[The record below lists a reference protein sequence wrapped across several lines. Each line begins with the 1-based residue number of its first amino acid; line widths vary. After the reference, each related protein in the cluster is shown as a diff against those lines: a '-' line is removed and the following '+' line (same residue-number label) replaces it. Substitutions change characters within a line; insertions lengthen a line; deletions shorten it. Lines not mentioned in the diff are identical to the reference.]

1 MRWLLWRHDDG
12 MGVSLG
18 DQADHRL
25 ASGQGGGGGQGQ
37 QRSDEGVAQGVSP
50 RRGLQTGGGAA
61 MAAASTGLAA
71 EAAGAEP
78 IAALRAPCLNQP
90 G

>member
-50 RRGLQTGGGAA
+50 RRGLQTGGVRLWLLQALGWPLKLR
-61 MAAASTGLAA
+61 GLNRSQHCGHPA
-71 EAAGAEP
+71 
-78 IAALRAPCLNQP
+78 
-90 G
+90 